1 MEGVYYALGAGVF
14 LVLLL
19 WLREI
24 FNDKRLKE
32 KQPNCKHE
40 YFKDE
45 SYSYKLYSE
54 DLSTSALHT
63 KYTCIKCGLDK
74 YNKLDID

>member
-1 MEGVYYALGAGVF
+1 MEGVYYALGAGV
-14 LVLLL
+14 LIVLLL

-24 FNDKRLKE
+24 FNDKQHKE
-32 KQPNCKHE
+32 KQTNCKHA

-74 YNKLDID
+74 YHKLDID

>member
-1 MEGVYYALGAGVF
+1 MEGVYYALGAGVL

-24 FNDKRLKE
+24 FNDKRLIE
-32 KQPNCKHE
+32 KQENCKHE

-63 KYTCIKCGLDK
+63 KYTCIKCGLYK
-74 YNKLDID
+74 YHKLDIN

>member
-1 MEGVYYALGAGVF
+1 MEVVYFIFGGIVLTF
-14 LVLLL
+14 LLL
-19 WLREI
+19 WSREV
-24 FNDKRLKE
+24 FNDKRLIE
-32 KQPNCKHE
+32 KQENCKHE

-63 KYTCIKCGLDK
+63 KYSCIKCGLDK
-74 YNKLDID
+74 YHKLDID